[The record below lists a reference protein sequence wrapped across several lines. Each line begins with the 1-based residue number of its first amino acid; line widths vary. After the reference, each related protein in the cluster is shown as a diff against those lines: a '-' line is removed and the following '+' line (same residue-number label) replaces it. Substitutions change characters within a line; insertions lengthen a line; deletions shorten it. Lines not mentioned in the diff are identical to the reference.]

1 VIFHDYYAQV
11 PPDVVERF
19 VASQE
24 LGRLVTAGAD
34 GPHIGL
40 YPFAY
45 GASGLEMHL
54 VRTDEQARDLQAQ
67 ARCLFEVDEPLGTI
81 PSYWVDPENAI
92 YATAYHRTVIFD
104 CVARVSED
112 VALIAAQQMRLMARY
127 QPEGRFRP
135 VSGEDPMYKGALHH
149 IAAVSLTVERTRV
162 KFKLAQNRKP
172 DSRRAI
178 IAELRKRNR
187 PTDARAAA
195 AVEDTLVER
204 SHAAE
209 NTPVER
215 SHAAPSAGHPRSDP
229 AGRTPLP

>member
-11 PPDVVERF
+11 PADEVERF
-19 VASQE
+19 VASRE

-45 GASGLEMHL
+45 GADGLEMHL
-54 VRTDEQARDLQAQ
+54 VRTDEQAHDLRAQ
-67 ARCLFEVDEPLGTI
+67 PRCLFEVDETLGTI

-104 CVARVSED
+104 CRARVSED
-112 VALIAAQQMRLMARY
+112 VAVIAEQQMRLMARY

-135 VSGEDPMYKGALHH
+135 VTADDPMYKGALRH

-162 KFKLAQNRKP
+162 KFKLAQNRTP

-178 IAELRKRNR
+178 AAELRRRNR
-187 PTDARAAA
+187 PTDARAAEA
-195 AVEDTLVER
+195 LEHTL
-204 SHAAE
+204 AE
-209 NTPVER
+209 
-215 SHAAPSAGHPRSDP
+215 PRRPD
-229 AGRTPLP
+229 